1 MWQALIPAALQA
13 GLGAA
18 QYFGGRKM
26 SKTPTPDYEIPT
38 EFFRISDTQRAS
50 MLGDM
55 PGATKARQDIQS
67 STANQL
73 EAAERYGQL
82 DPNTVSAAYGQQQG
96 NFANLGAT
104 EAMYKTREKDKWL
117 NTQQQL
123 GGLQLQK
130 QEWETLNPFLAQMQ
144 NARDMMGAGIQNV
157 WGGIGSAGDYMMY
170 NGSNSNSQGAINR
183 YAAQVNPNNQKAQQK
198 AYDFF
203 KAQHFGIL

>member
-1 MWQALIPAALQA
+1 MADFQWQALIPAALQA

-38 EFFRISDTQRAS
+38 EFFRISDTQRAV

-104 EAMYKTREKDKWL
+104 EAMYKTGEKDKWL

-130 QEWETLNPFLAQMQ
+130 QEWETLNPYMQ
-144 NARDMMGAGIQNV
+144 KMQTASALMGAGIQNV

-170 NGSNSNSQGAINR
+170 NKTQT
-183 YAAQVNPNNQKAQQK
+183 
-198 AYDFF
+198 D
-203 KAQHFGIL
+203 